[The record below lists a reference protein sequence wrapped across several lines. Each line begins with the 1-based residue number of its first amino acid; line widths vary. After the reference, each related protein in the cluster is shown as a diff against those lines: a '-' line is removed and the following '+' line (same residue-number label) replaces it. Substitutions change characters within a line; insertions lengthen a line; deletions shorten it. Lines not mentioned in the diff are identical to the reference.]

1 MAELLFVLVTVYVVY
16 VVHKVISDK
25 QAKKPETLAEK
36 PKASVEVVSKKEEVK
51 VAVKVEKPIA
61 KKAAPVKAKE
71 KAKAKLKATAKAKT
85 KAVVSSGIVR
95 HPETG
100 EEAKISNN
108 YRMVK
113 RWIKEALVTE
123 ELLDKVYKIN
133 EIDDAAKVKINKA
146 LDKLGKMKKY
156 Q

>member
-16 VVHKVISDK
+16 VVQKVVCDRP
-25 QAKKPETLAEK
+25 AKKPETLAEK
-36 PKASVEVVSKKEEVK
+36 AKASIKVVSKKDEEE
-51 VAVKVEKPIA
+51 VAVKAEKSVP
-61 KKAAPVKAKE
+61 KKTVAVKE
-71 KAKAKLKATAKAKT
+71 KAKVKPKTTTKAKT
-85 KAVVSSGIVR
+85 KAAVLSSMVR

-123 ELLDKVYKIN
+123 GLLDKVYKTN
-133 EIDDAAKVKINKA
+133 EIDAAAKVKINKA
-146 LDKLGKMKKY
+146 LDKLSKMDKY